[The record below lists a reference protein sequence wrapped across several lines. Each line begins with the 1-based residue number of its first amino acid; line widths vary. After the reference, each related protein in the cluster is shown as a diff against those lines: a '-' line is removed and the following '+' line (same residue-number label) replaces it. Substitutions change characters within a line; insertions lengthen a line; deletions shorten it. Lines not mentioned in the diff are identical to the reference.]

1 MLRSDGL
8 PGSPSMMTL
17 ALRGP
22 VPDGSLARSTLMT
35 MSPVPEG
42 PMTDGSVL
50 NESQS
55 GRKWLR
61 AFNVNA
67 SDPMFETAILSS
79 EDWLKTSFLRESRS
93 GPIATG

>member
-17 ALRGP
+17 VLRGPAPDGILFRSTRIIMSP
-22 VPDGSLARSTLMT
+22 VPDGS
-35 MSPVPEG
+35 
-42 PMTDGSVL
+42 MTDGSVL

>member
-22 VPDGSLARSTLMT
+22 VPDGSLSRSTRMT
-35 MSPVPEG
+35 MSPVPDG
-42 PMTDGSVL
+42 SMADGSVL
-50 NESQS
+50 NDSQP

-67 SDPMFETAILSS
+67 LDPVFETAILSS